1 MLATGVVPSLKLNAT
16 PLSGRLLDAVGAHG
30 TNNVGGRCLQGFLY
44 SKKTRQCKRKT
55 QGCGSFLNLMRRNLI
70 RLMVDAHRIRRG
82 VKFPLIQAETIRPP
96 LGPLYLISWNSRV

>member
-30 TNNVGGRCLQGFLY
+30 TNNVGGRCLEGFLY

-55 QGCGSFLNLMRRNLI
+55 QGCGSFEPDEEELDSIDGGCAQNS
-70 RLMVDAHRIRRG
+70 
-82 VKFPLIQAETIRPP
+82 
-96 LGPLYLISWNSRV
+96 SWCEIPSDSGRDNPATVRALVLDLLEQ